1 MHHSVSVSITE
12 EENTM
17 GAAQRL
23 IESEKKSL
31 YACQQWEKQWK
42 KDVTTKREKILNITL

>member
-17 GAAQRL
+17 GAAKRL
-23 IESEKKSL
+23 IESEKKCLCMAVNS
-31 YACQQWEKQWK
+31 EKNNERSMWPPK
-42 KDVTTKREKILNITL
+42 ERKF